1 MIIKTLFILILSNMA
16 QRFIQFKEEKLIK
29 HSMCVSANIEFIGE
43 LGPILIQHTSNND
56 FRKIKMRCRTGFKIV
71 NI

>member
-43 LGPILIQHTSNND
+43 LGPILIQHTSNHD
-56 FRKIKMRCRTGFKIV
+56 F
-71 NI
+71 